1 MSDARARNRN
11 RGIVGGAI
19 VVVLGAFA
27 WLLWG
32 GLDGNIVYFLTP
44 SELMA
49 KGAEGYDAPVRVGGM
64 VQDGSVEWDKDKLEL
79 RFNVTD
85 GQAVIPVYSRGAPPQ
100 MFQAGIGVVLEG
112 RYQRSGVFHSNT
124 LMVKHSNEYKPPEHG
139 TKPADLYKN
148 LPRGSQG

>member
-1 MSDARARNRN
+1 MKKT
-11 RGIVGGAI
+11 RGLVIAGVA
-19 VVVLGAFA
+19 VVLGAFA
-27 WLLWG
+27 YLLWG

-49 KGAEGYDAPVRVGGM
+49 KGSEGYDAPVRIGGM
-64 VQDGSVEWDKDKLEL
+64 VQDGSVQWDKERLEL

-85 GQAVIPVYSRGAPPQ
+85 GNAVIPVYSKGAPPQ

-112 RYQRSGVFHSNT
+112 KFQRTGVFHSNT
-124 LMVKHSNEYKPPEHG
+124 LMVKHSNEYKPPAHG
-139 TKPADLYKN
+139 EKPADLYKN

>member
-1 MSDARARNRN
+1 MTRAPQP
-11 RGIVGGAI
+11 RGVIAAGVCI
-19 VVVLGAFA
+19 ILGAFA
-27 WLLWG
+27 YLLSG
-32 GLDGNIVYFLTP
+32 GLGGNIVYFLTP

-49 KGAEGYDAPVRVGGM
+49 KGAAGYDAPVRVGGM
-64 VQDGSVEWDKDKLEL
+64 VQDGSVQWDKEKLEL

-112 RYQRSGVFHSNT
+112 RYERSGVFHSHT

-139 TKPADLYKN
+139 TKPAELYRN
-148 LPRGSQG
+148 LPRGSQS

>member
-1 MSDARARNRN
+1 MTANRT
-11 RGIVGGAI
+11 RI
-19 VVVLGAFA
+19 VVATGACIVLGAFA
-27 WLLWG
+27 WLLKG

-49 KGAEGYDAPVRVGGM
+49 KGARGYDAPVRVGGM
-64 VQDGSVEWDKDKLEL
+64 VQDGSVVWDKEKLEL

-85 GQAVIPVYSRGAPPQ
+85 GQAVIPVYSKGAPPQ

-112 RYQRSGVFHSNT
+112 KYERSGVFHSNT

-139 TKPADLYKN
+139 EKPADLYRN